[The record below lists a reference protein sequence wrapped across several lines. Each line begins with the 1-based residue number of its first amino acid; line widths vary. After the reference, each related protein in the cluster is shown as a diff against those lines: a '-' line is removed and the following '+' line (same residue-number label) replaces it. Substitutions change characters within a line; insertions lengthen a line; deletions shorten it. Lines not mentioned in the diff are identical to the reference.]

1 MSNQSEASLVAVA
14 SSLPTAEAAACR
26 LCAGVLPLT
35 PKPIFV
41 AGSGARLLII
51 SQAPG
56 RRAHDTG
63 IPWNDSSGVRL
74 RDWLGLAPEQ
84 FYDPALVAI
93 LPMGFCYPGKG
104 ATGDLPPRPECAPL
118 WHPRLLPLLPNI
130 RLTLLIGRYAQAAY
144 LAPHCPPTLTEAVQ
158 RHAGFMPR
166 FFPLPHPSP
175 LNRRWLARNPW
186 FADDVVPVLR
196 TRVREALGPQEL

>member
-1 MSNQSEASLVAVA
+1 MDIAIAPIVSAA
-14 SSLPTAEAAACR
+14 AEAAACR
-26 LCAGVLPLT
+26 LCASMLPLP

-63 IPWNDSSGVRL
+63 IPWNDASGVRL
-74 RDWLGLAPEQ
+74 RDWLGLTPEQ
-84 FYDPALVAI
+84 FYDPAQVAI

-104 ATGDLPPRPECAPL
+104 VTGDLPPRPECAPL
-118 WHPRLLPLLPNI
+118 WHPRLLPLLPDI

-144 LAPHCPPTLTEAVQ
+144 LAPQCPPTLTEAVQ
-158 RHAGFMPR
+158 RHAGYLPR

-175 LNRRWLARNPW
+175 LNRRWLLRNPW
-186 FADDVVPVLR
+186 FLDTVVPVLR
-196 TRVREALGPQEL
+196 TQVQNALKP